1 MNFLGM
7 GPMELLLIVVL
18 ALIVFGPARLPKSWR
33 RLAKRSAISAA
44 RQVSSVMSSIAPSR
58 PSCRRRARSPKRPRR
73 RSPTPRRRCM
83 TRTRRSIRPLRACP
97 RRSVR
102 RCRANSRQPPTAPAA
117 RRTLSRRPTVSR
129 PRSRRRRHWR
139 TRASGVGRPRRAPSL
154 RPRRRTPRRRRLPRP
169 SQARPNLFRL
179 TRVRPRRAPPAT
191 TSCRPTE
198 PSAFR
203 DAPRPSHTISAHRK
217 ERAVIEVFVES
228 IRVNMTNY
236 RRVVM
241 LKEKTSPRYLPIWIG
256 HFEADAIAI
265 PMQNVPVQ
273 RPLTHDLPKGC
284 IEQLGG
290 KLTQVVIN
298 ELADET
304 FFAKL
309 IVDANGRHV
318 EVDARPSDAIALA
331 IRAKVPIYVE
341 ESVFEQ
347 AGLVFENEETE
358 GEVEAEE
365 ATEVDEEKLTV
376 FKQFIETLDID
387 DLGKGGGGTEHKL
400 S

>member
-1 MNFLGM
+1 M
-7 GPMELLLIVVL
+7 
-18 ALIVFGPARLPKSWR
+18 W
-33 RLAKRSAISAA
+33 
-44 RQVSSVMSSIAPSR
+44 
-58 PSCRRRARSPKRPRR
+58 
-73 RSPTPRRRCM
+73 
-83 TRTRRSIRPLRACP
+83 
-97 RRSVR
+97 
-102 RCRANSRQPPTAPAA
+102 
-117 RRTLSRRPTVSR
+117 
-129 PRSRRRRHWR
+129 
-139 TRASGVGRPRRAPSL
+139 
-154 RPRRRTPRRRRLPRP
+154 
-169 SQARPNLFRL
+169 
-179 TRVRPRRAPPAT
+179 
-191 TSCRPTE
+191 
-198 PSAFR
+198 
-203 DAPRPSHTISAHRK
+203 AHQK
-217 ERAVIEVFVES
+217 EWSVIEVFVES

-273 RPLTHDLPKGC
+273 RPLTHDLLKGA

-309 IVDANGRHV
+309 IVDAGGRHV

-331 IRAKVPIYVE
+331 IRAKVPIYVD

-365 ATEVDEEKLTV
+365 ATEIDLDAKAASRRFGHLPGGPDDPALGRVVHRRRAEIHRQPSLGHDAQLRAV
-376 FKQFIETLDID
+376 ALRFRKQSRRHAL
-387 DLGKGGGGTEHKL
+387 
-400 S
+400 